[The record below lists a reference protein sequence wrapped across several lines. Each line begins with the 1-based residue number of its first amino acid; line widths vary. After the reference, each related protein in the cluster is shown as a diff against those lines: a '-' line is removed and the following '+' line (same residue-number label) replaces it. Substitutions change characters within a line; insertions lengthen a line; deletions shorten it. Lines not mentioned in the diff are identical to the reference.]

1 MPIIGG
7 IPGIPGMLG
16 MPGIPRMPGM
26 PAGDIP
32 GGVCPR
38 IMFIIMFMGFM
49 SAIFAIGQSFVLWGP
64 AQVAHTQR

>member
-1 MPIIGG
+1 
-7 IPGIPGMLG
+7 
-16 MPGIPRMPGM
+16 MPGM

-38 IMFIIMFMGFM
+38 IMLIIMFMGFM
-49 SAIFAIGQSFVLWGP
+49 SAMFDIGQSFVLWGP